1 MFHLHSS
8 NKSIGLFV
16 AIRQDFEMLHAE
28 ILHVTTMKPP
38 SYITGIIGRQITT
51 KKILYILYIFCIL
64 FKNMVVI
71 WAKSITIIVK

>member
-16 AIRQDFEMLHAE
+16 AIRQDFKMLHAE

-38 SYITGIIGRQITT
+38 SYITGIIGREITT
-51 KKILYILYIFCIL
+51 KKYYTYYTYFVFYLKIWLLYGQKVLL
-64 FKNMVVI
+64 
-71 WAKSITIIVK
+71 